1 MVKLPE
7 FHNHKPVVL
16 WIIVGFWISGVVIM
30 SYLIAR
36 DGAIPE
42 LTPLMT
48 AGVLIL
54 FWAGALGL
62 IAHISR
68 TSLHSVKMQSDRSVK
83 ILTRFPFKKLERVV
97 PFSSIQDAEVIT
109 VTDIDG
115 DPYFKACFVLDDQRI
130 VLVESSARAE
140 CQKAVDEFNAALKK

>member
-7 FHNHKPVVL
+7 FHNHKPVAI
-16 WIIVGFWISGVVIM
+16 WIIAGFYITGAVLV

-36 DGAIPE
+36 DGAPPE

-54 FWAGALGL
+54 LWASVIGL

-68 TSLHSVKMQSDRSVK
+68 TSLHSVKMQSDRSLK
-83 ILTRFPFKKLERVV
+83 IVTRFPFKKIETVV
-97 PFSSIQDAEVIT
+97 PFSSIQDAQVIA

-115 DPYFKACFVLDDQRI
+115 DPYFKGCFFLDDQRI

-140 CQKAVDEFNAALKK
+140 CQKAVDEFNAVRKS